1 MKHTCTTIQC
11 VSAKEDLI
19 SLNSQLCS
27 DHKKHGDD
35 DGYASTY
42 FLRARV
48 ATTPSQTSFLAR
60 RLLAKRLVLAF
71 GKWCACPHG
80 KQLHQEKT
88 PPWARARPGSCFR
101 FTQIRLQLK
110 MGKAST
116 QRNVRAAGLGP
127 ASPINSSGLAAP
139 PEETHK
145 CFPSSTFPELGAGDC
160 WSWSG
165 QR

>member
-1 MKHTCTTIQC
+1 M
-11 VSAKEDLI
+11 SAKEDLI
-19 SLNSQLCS
+19 SLNSPLCS
-27 DHKKHGDD
+27 GHKNM
-35 DGYASTY
+35 AMTT
-42 FLRARV
+42 
-48 ATTPSQTSFLAR
+48 ATLVLIPKSPRRNNTIATSFLAR

-110 MGKAST
+110 LGKAST
-116 QRNVRAAGLGP
+116 QRNVRTAGLSP
-127 ASPINSSGLAAP
+127 ASPISSSGLAAL
-139 PEETHK
+139 PEETYP
-145 CFPSSTFPELGAGDC
+145 CFPCSTFPELGAGDC
-160 WSWSG
+160 WSGSG